1 MKHLLFFFLSVCA
14 FCANAQ
20 KVTLQNASFDGMEG
34 WNVVQGDAF
43 SKDGKCVLPQGQP
56 AKIVQTVQTEKG
68 VYNLTARVSIPSCEG
83 KCFLF
88 GKGDGFSVASTEVPK
103 VRDMQGESVKVF
115 VRGVETESGL
125 IEIGLYNDGFHDVLI
140 DDVELVKCEKPY
152 VFLQGG
158 DVTELNYVL
167 ESGGNYFDVD
177 GDAFYSQ
184 TDSRSE
190 KAQRVVGYLAQRGLN
205 FVRIRN
211 SNNPGRKNTDAKK
224 QYYLPDGF
232 QNTEDCL
239 QLAVAAKK
247 ADMKIEYTFNYS
259 DYWSNGEQQNIP
271 ADWRDS
277 IAGLSDNGMIVRKL
291 ASCVYSYTYNVM
303 RELADNGVC
312 PEFVSLGN
320 ETNGGLLFPYGYS
333 YDVTWDDA
341 NRPKGSENWDAIAAF
356 YNAGYEAVKAVSPDS
371 KVIVHLADNTGDYD
385 KYGSAVNSYT
395 YAWYFDNLKKR
406 GAKYDVIGASYYP
419 AWSGATVSDLVEY
432 CKNLMN
438 RYGKDIVIMESGYN
452 FHPTRKDGW
461 DGQLSDNAAEYEGFY
476 DFSEEGQKSFVAE
489 LLNSLQGI
497 GLSSPHECL
506 GSLYWDPMMIHVEDE
521 FGRNKTGWAHRVSD
535 GQADVNVVENTTLFD
550 FEGVALPALEAYEG
564 NRYAQRQ
571 LQSGSAP
578 VASGSEFVV
587 FKEGTDYFIRAGK
600 SLSVRIASA
609 NGAFVGVLD
618 MKAGETRKLQLNK
631 GVFFVNRVR
640 LLVK

>member
-1 MKHLLFFFLSVCA
+1 MKHLLFFFLSVWA

-125 IEIGLYNDGFHDVLI
+125 VEIGLYNDGFHDVLI

-177 GDAFYSQ
+177 GEAFYSQ

-341 NRPKGSENWDAIAAF
+341 NRPKDSENWDAIVAF

-371 KVIVHLADNTGDYD
+371 KVIIHLADNTGDYD
-385 KYGSAVNSYT
+385 KYGSNVNSYT

-489 LLNSLQGI
+489 LLNALQGI
-497 GLSSPHECL
+497 GVSSPHECL

-521 FGRNKTGWAHRVSD
+521 LGRNKTGWAHRVSD
-535 GQADVNVVENTTLFD
+535 GLADVNVVENTTLFD
-550 FEGVALPALEAYEG
+550 FDGVALPALEAYEG

-571 LQSGSAP
+571 LSSGCET
-578 VASGSEFVV
+578 VASDSEFIV
-587 FKEGTDYFIRAGK
+587 FEEGAEYFIRAEK
-600 SLSVRIASA
+600 NLSVRIASA

-618 MKAGETRKLQLNK
+618 MKAGETRKLPLNK
-631 GVFFVNRVR
+631 GVFFVNSVK